1 MLDNF
6 CIILARPQLSNN
18 IGSVARSMLNFSCHN
33 LRLISPKEDWNND
46 SAQAIAAGATTILD
60 KAQIFSSVTEA
71 ATDLDL
77 LFALTTRNR
86 FINKPFINLKEINSF
101 IDSKEK
107 SGKIGLLFGP
117 ENSGLSNEDLV
128 LTHKLF
134 FIPTNHEFSSLN
146 LSHAV
151 TTTLYQLFNN
161 ILPISSSSQSSLV
174 AKRIELDHFFNHLQ
188 KELEQTNFFQVD
200 NKKASMLRNIKN
212 IFSRIDC
219 LTSQEIRTLRG
230 IITSLSNKT
239 D

>member
-6 CIILARPQLSNN
+6 YVILARPQLSNN

-33 LRLISPKEDWNND
+33 LRLISPKKDWNSD
-46 SAQAIAAGATTILD
+46 GAQAIAAGATSILD

-71 ATDLDL
+71 TADLDL

-86 FINKPFINLKEINSF
+86 FINKSFINLKEINSF
-101 IDSKEK
+101 IDDKK
-107 SGKIGLLFGP
+107 KHRKIGLLFGP
-117 ENSGLSNEDLV
+117 ENSGLSNEDIV
-128 LTHKLF
+128 LAHKLF

-151 TTTLYQLFNN
+151 TATLYQLFDN
-161 ILPISSSSQSSLV
+161 ITPIIPNLQSSLV

-200 NKKASMLRNIKN
+200 NKKASMIRNIKN

-230 IITSLSNKT
+230 IITSLSNKN